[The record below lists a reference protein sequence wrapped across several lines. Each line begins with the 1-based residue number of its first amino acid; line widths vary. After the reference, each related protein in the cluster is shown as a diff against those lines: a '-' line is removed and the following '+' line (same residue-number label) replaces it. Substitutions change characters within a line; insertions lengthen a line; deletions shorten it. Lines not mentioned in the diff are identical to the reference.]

1 MGLRFLSNMLMCLTL
16 VGCTLLLESQL
27 TAEEEA
33 VPSLATVQ
41 SFVNS
46 GEFQAA
52 LGMVHRV
59 PDLQLRDQMLRQI
72 ATAQSQAG
80 SVRAAV
86 SSASDIED
94 DRYRTE
100 TLIEISN
107 PSVSTHARGGGVEPD
122 FDSLIELISTTID
135 PESWE
140 ELGGPGAIAPFES
153 GVFVDSQGTLQRV
166 TQFSNNGLLSS
177 IHQGSNIDSG
187 NRAVANNA
195 PLRKVSLNR
204 LEKAVQ
210 LQAALGKAPSS
221 EMMNLAGLQRIRYVF
236 VYPDT
241 QEIVLAGPAGAWKQN
256 VEGRTVSA
264 DNGRPVLQLD
274 DLVVILRNMKNQKGR
289 FGCSI
294 TPYQQN
300 LAATQDYLNQTA
312 GKSIHPRQRPK
323 WLTGLRDSLGK
334 QKIEV
339 YGIDPATRAAS
350 ILVEADYHMKQIGMD
365 LEDGTFG
372 VPSYLES
379 VKLAADGT
387 APPMDVLRWWFTLNY
402 QSVQTTKQRSAF
414 ELRGQGVQVMSENE
428 LLDQQ
433 GNRIHTGKSKS
444 SNAAFARNF
453 TKHFNALAV
462 KYPVYNE
469 LQNIFDL
476 ALTAAVI
483 DREGLADQIDWN
495 MVYFGDPNGYQVTL
509 GPAPAEVETIMNHRI
524 INGKQII
531 AGVSGGVRVNVD
543 EFYSDKTVQLDTYG
557 LLKADHTASKPNDK
571 RDHNNWWW
579 D

>member
-1 MGLRFLSNMLMCLTL
+1 MGLRILSKPVISFSL
-16 VGCTLLLESQL
+16 VACAFFVVSDLSAQQ
-27 TAEEEA
+27 AE
-33 VPSLATVQ
+33 VPSLATVKNY
-41 SFVNS
+41 VNS

-59 PDLQLRDQMLRQI
+59 SDPQLRDQMLGQI
-72 ATAQSQAG
+72 ATAQAQAG
-80 SVRAAV
+80 IGRAAIH
-86 SSASDIED
+86 SASEIED
-94 DRYRTE
+94 DRYRTD
-100 TLIEISN
+100 TLLEISN
-107 PSVSTHARGGGVEPD
+107 PSAPTHARGGTVQPD
-122 FDSLIELISTTID
+122 FDALIELISSTID

-140 ELGGPGAIAPFES
+140 ELGGPGAIKSFET

-166 TQFSNNGLLSS
+166 TRLANNGLLTS

-187 NRAVANNA
+187 NRAVAKSS

-210 LQAALGKAPSS
+210 LRAALGKDPSS
-221 EMMNLAGLQRIRYVF
+221 EMLNMAGLQRIRYVF
-236 VYPDT
+236 IYPDT
-241 QEIVLAGPAGAWKQN
+241 QEIVLAGPAGAWNQN

-264 DNGRPVLQLD
+264 DNGRPILQLD

-294 TPYQQN
+294 TPYKQN
-300 LAATQDYLNQTA
+300 LAATQAYLNQTA

-323 WLTGLRDSLGK
+323 WLAGLRDSLGK

-339 YGIDPATRAAS
+339 YGIDPATRAAR

-365 LEDGTFG
+365 IEDGTFG
-372 VPSYLES
+372 VPSYLETVTLS
-379 VKLAADGT
+379 ADGQ

-414 ELRGQGVQVMSENE
+414 ELRGQGVQVMSESE
-428 LLDQQ
+428 IIDQQ

-444 SNAAFARNF
+444 LNAAFARNF

-476 ALTAAVI
+476 ALTAAII

-495 MVYFGDPNGYQVTL
+495 MLYFGDPNGYQVTKSRIP
-509 GPAPAEVETIMNHRI
+509 GEVETIMNHRI
-524 INGKQII
+524 INGKHII
-531 AGVSGGVRVNVD
+531 AGVSGGVSVNTK
-543 EFYSDKTVQLDTYG
+543 EFFSAKSIQLDNYG
-557 LLKADHTASKPNDK
+557 LLKADHTASRPSDK
-571 RDHNNWWW
+571 RNHNNWWW